1 MSTRSLVS
9 SGSPNEPVIGFSRA
23 VRVGPMIFVSG
34 TGPMGADGTLVG
46 PNDVYAQTKQCLE
59 TIKTA
64 LEQAGGAITDTV
76 RTVVMLTSMD
86 QWKEAA
92 RAHGE
97 MFGDIRPACTFV
109 QVSGF
114 VSPDWLVEIQAD
126 AVIDQ

>member
-46 PNDVYAQTKQCLE
+46 PNDVYVQTKQCLE

-64 LEQAGGAITDTV
+64 IEHAGGAITDTV
-76 RTVVMLTSMD
+76 RTVVMLTSME

-97 MFGDIRPACTFV
+97 MFGEIRPACTFV

>member
-23 VRVGPMIFVSG
+23 VRVGSMIFVSG

-64 LEQAGGAITDTV
+64 IEQAGGAITDTV

-126 AVIDQ
+126 AVIGQ

>member
-1 MSTRSLVS
+1 MSTRTLIS

-23 VRVGPMIFVSG
+23 VRVGPMIFVAG

-59 TIKTA
+59 TIKEA
-64 LEQAGGAITDTV
+64 IEQAGGAIGDTV
-76 RTVVMLTSMD
+76 RTVVMLTSLD

-97 MFGDIRPACTFV
+97 MFADIRPACTFV

-126 AVIDQ
+126 AVIAE

>member
-1 MSTRSLVS
+1 MSTRTLIS

-23 VRVGPMIFVSG
+23 VRVGPMIFVAG

-59 TIKTA
+59 TIKA
-64 LEQAGGAITDTV
+64 AIEQAGGAIGDTV
-76 RTVVMLTSMD
+76 RTVVMLTSID

-126 AVIDQ
+126 AVIAE

>member
-1 MSTRSLVS
+1 MSTRTLIT

-34 TGPMGADGTLVG
+34 TGPMGADGALVG
-46 PNDVYAQTKQCLE
+46 ANDVYAQTKQCLE
-59 TIKTA
+59 TIKA
-64 LEQAGGAITDTV
+64 AIEQAGGALTDTV
-76 RTVVMLTSMD
+76 RTVVMLTSME

-126 AVIDQ
+126 AVIAQ

>member
-1 MSTRSLVS
+1 
-9 SGSPNEPVIGFSRA
+9 
-23 VRVGPMIFVSG
+23 
-34 TGPMGADGTLVG
+34 
-46 PNDVYAQTKQCLE
+46 
-59 TIKTA
+59 
-64 LEQAGGAITDTV
+64 V